1 MRTCGPNGEDRS
13 DVCFVLAFNRA
24 DKLSFGSNLWCADRQ
39 LGTSRIQN
47 MKVAVWDTYVTRT
60 DGRVMHFD
68 IIAPAEIKDAN
79 LIHGFGKNY
88 LKTKGQEG
96 QPLTSR
102 ECSLCHVESVRPEWE
117 EAIRQDGYFVLEM
130 ENCV

>member
-1 MRTCGPNGEDRS
+1 
-13 DVCFVLAFNRA
+13 
-24 DKLSFGSNLWCADRQ
+24 
-39 LGTSRIQN
+39 

-68 IIAPAEIKDAN
+68 IIAPAEIKDAS

-96 QPLTSR
+96 QSLTSR
-102 ECSLCHVESVRPEWE
+102 ECRFCHVEAVRPEWE
-117 EAIRQDGYFVLEM
+117 EVIRRDGYFVLEM
-130 ENCV
+130 ENCG